1 MKKLFFERR
10 LKDKNI
16 LFEDIDQNK
25 IIYEKNL
32 IDCFNIVKNLI
43 KKKNIIFVVCE
54 NNSDCFRL
62 FVFFKNKT
70 VPFLLSSQL
79 KEMYLL
85 NI

>member
-43 KKKNIIFVVCE
+43 KKKI
-54 NNSDCFRL
+54 
-62 FVFFKNKT
+62 
-70 VPFLLSSQL
+70 
-79 KEMYLL
+79 
-85 NI
+85 